1 MKKMKENLFNVVAG
15 SVIGTCGYFF
25 GGWDVLLEVLLVA
38 IVIDYLTGLYKAY
51 DTKTLSSKFGFRG
64 IFKKVIILAVVVFSV
79 ELERLLGAQIPIR
92 EVTIGFYIAN
102 EGISILENIAPYA
115 PIPQVITD
123 ALLQFKGKSNKS
135 DETQ

>member
-1 MKKMKENLFNVVAG
+1 MKKMKENMVSVVAG
-15 SVIGTCGYFF
+15 GVIGTLGYFF

-64 IFKKVIILAVVVFSV
+64 IFKKIIILAVVVFAV
-79 ELERLLGAQIPIR
+79 ELERLLGNQIPIR

-102 EGISILENIAPYA
+102 EGISILENITPYA

-123 ALLQFKGKSNKS
+123 ALLQFKGKADKK
-135 DETQ
+135 E